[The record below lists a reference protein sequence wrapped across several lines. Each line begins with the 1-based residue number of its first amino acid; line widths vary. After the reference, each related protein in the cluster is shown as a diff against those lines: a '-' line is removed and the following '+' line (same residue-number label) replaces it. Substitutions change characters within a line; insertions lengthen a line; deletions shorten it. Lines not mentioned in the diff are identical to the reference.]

1 MIHKSGED
9 DFKTLYKEAL
19 GSKPGKGFD
28 YCYSIYKGCGVTSY
42 VITAR
47 LKIFHETVTK

>member
-28 YCYSIYKGCGVTSY
+28 YCYSIYKRCGVTSY